1 MKNLLKV
8 SILALFLSFASAG
21 AFAQVSVGL
30 AVRIGPP
37 PLPVYVQPPC
47 PVDGYLWTPG
57 YWAYNDID
65 GYYWV
70 PGAWV
75 APPDPG
81 YLWTPGYWG
90 YDGGYYH
97 FHRGYWGLHVG
108 YYGGINYGFG
118 YMGLGFVGG
127 GWYGGHFRYNTA
139 VVNVNRTVIHNTY
152 VNREVIRNVS
162 NNRTS
167 FNGPGGIN
175 ARPRPQERVAMNE
188 RHINPTGQQVSHQTM
203 ASHDRSQFA
212 SANHGTPHTTAVA
225 RVSNRAFSP
234 QNRTPNGAAPHQ
246 ANGFG
251 NHNQPQQQNHAV
263 PHTQMS
269 GPPQHQEPQHQA
281 QPQQRPA
288 AQPQVIHGVGEPRGF
303 NPNRAGGAHT
313 QPAFGQPRG
322 GFGQPRGG
330 GGAQPQP
337 HGGGGGGAQPH
348 GGGGGGAQP
357 QPHGGG
363 GGRPAGGH
371 GRHG

>member
-1 MKNLLKV
+1 MKNFIKI
-8 SILALFLSFASAG
+8 SIFALFLSFASAG

-30 AVRIGPP
+30 SVRLGPP
-37 PLPVYVQPPC
+37 ALPVYVQPPC

-57 YWAYNDID
+57 YWAYGDD

-70 PGAWV
+70 PGAWI
-75 APPDPG
+75 APPMPG

-90 YDGGYYH
+90 YDGGFYR
-97 FHRGYWGLHVG
+97 FHRGYWGMHVG

-118 YMGLGFVGG
+118 YIGVGFVGG
-127 GWYGGHFRYNTA
+127 GWYGGRFRYNTA
-139 VVNVNRTVIHNTY
+139 VVNVNRTVIRNTY
-152 VNREVIRNVS
+152 VDRTVIRNVS

-175 ARPRPQERVAMNE
+175 AKPRPQDRAVMNE
-188 RHINPTGQQVSHQTM
+188 RHINPTSQQISHQTM
-203 ASHDRSQFA
+203 ASRDKSQFA
-212 SANHGTPHTTAVA
+212 SANHGTPHTTAVD
-225 RVSNRAFSP
+225 RVSSRPFNQ

-251 NHNQPQQQNHAV
+251 NHTQPQQNRAT

-269 GPPQHQEPQHQA
+269 GPPQQRQEPQHQA

-288 AQPQVIHGVGEPRGF
+288 AQPQVIQGVGQPRGF
-303 NPNRAGGAHT
+303 TPNRAGGAHT

-322 GFGQPRGG
+322 GGGQPQHG

-337 HGGGGGGAQPH
+337 RGGGGGGGA
-348 GGGGGGAQP
+348 
-357 QPHGGG
+357 
-363 GGRPAGGH
+363 RPAGGH

>member
-30 AVRIGPP
+30 SVRIGPP
-37 PLPVYVQPPC
+37 ALPVYVQPPC

-57 YWAYNDID
+57 YWAYGDD

-70 PGAWV
+70 PGAWI
-75 APPDPG
+75 APPMPG
-81 YLWTPGYWG
+81 YLWTPGYWA
-90 YDGGYYH
+90 YNNGYYG

-118 YMGLGFVGG
+118 YIGSGFVGG

-139 VVNVNRTVIHNTY
+139 VVNVNRTVIRNTY
-152 VNREVIRNVS
+152 VDRTVIRNTTI
-162 NNRTS
+162 NRTS
-167 FNGPGGIN
+167 FNGPGGVT
-175 ARPRPQERVAMNE
+175 AQPRPQDRVAMNE
-188 RHINPTGQQVSHQTM
+188 RHIDPTNQQVSHQNM
-203 ASHDRSQFA
+203 ASRDRSQFA
-212 SANHGTPHTTAVA
+212 SANNGTPHTTAVD
-225 RVSNRAFSP
+225 RVSNRPFNQ
-234 QNRTPNGAAPHQ
+234 QNRAQNGAAPHQ

-251 NHNQPQQQNHAV
+251 NRNQPQQGGAT

-269 GPPQHQEPQHQA
+269 GPPQQGGGFGQHRDNQA
-281 QPQQRPA
+281 Q
-288 AQPQVIHGVGEPRGF
+288 QPQVIRGVGQPNGF

-330 GGAQPQP
+330 GGQQQQRGGGGQPQP
-337 HGGGGGGAQPH
+337 RGGGGQRGGE
-348 GGGGGGAQP
+348 G
-357 QPHGGG
+357 
-363 GGRPAGGH
+363 GGH

>member
-8 SILALFLSFASAG
+8 SIFALVLLFTTAG

-30 AVRIGPP
+30 SVRIGPP

-57 YWAYNDID
+57 YWAYNDVD

-75 APPDPG
+75 APPQPN

-90 YDGGYYH
+90 YDGGFYR
-97 FHRGYWGLHVG
+97 FHPGYWGPHVG

-118 YMGLGFVGG
+118 YIGVGFVGG

-162 NNRTS
+162 TNRTS

-188 RHINPTGQQVSHQTM
+188 RHINPTSQQVSHQTA
-203 ASHDRSQFA
+203 ASHNRGQFA
-212 SANHGTPHTTAVA
+212 SANHGVPHTTAV
-225 RVSNRAFSP
+225 SNRSFDR
-234 QNRTPNGAAPHQ
+234 QNRTPNGGAPHQ
-246 ANGFG
+246 ATGFG
-251 NHNQPQQQNHAV
+251 NHNAPQHAVPAQQNHPQQQQHGGFGQ
-263 PHTQMS
+263 PHT
-269 GPPQHQEPQHQA
+269 PA
-281 QPQQRPA
+281 QPQMHRPQQHQPQPMQRPVHA
-288 AQPQVIHGVGEPRGF
+288 SEQQRNVAPGY
-303 NPNRAGGAHT
+303 
-313 QPAFGQPRG
+313 GQPRG
-322 GFGQPRGG
+322 GFGQP
-330 GGAQPQP
+330 
-337 HGGGGGGAQPH
+337 HGGGGGGHPM
-348 GGGGGGAQP
+348 GGGG
-357 QPHGGG
+357 HG
-363 GGRPAGGH
+363 GGH

>member
-1 MKNLLKV
+1 MKNFIKI
-8 SILALFLSFASAG
+8 SIFALFLSFASAG
-21 AFAQVSVGL
+21 SFAQVSVGL
-30 AVRIGPP
+30 SVRIGPP

-57 YWAYNDID
+57 YWAYNDVD

-90 YDGGYYH
+90 YDGGFYR
-97 FHRGYWGLHVG
+97 FHPGYWGLHVG

-118 YMGLGFVGG
+118 YIGVGFVGG

-139 VVNVNRTVIHNTY
+139 VVNVNRTVIRNTY
-152 VNREVIRNVS
+152 VDRTVIRNVS
-162 NNRTS
+162 NTRTS
-167 FNGPGGIN
+167 FNGPGGVT
-175 ARPRPQERVAMNE
+175 ARPRPQERIAMNE
-188 RHINPTGQQVSHQTM
+188 RHINPTSQQISHQTM

-212 SANHGTPHTTAVA
+212 SANHGTPHTAAVA
-225 RVSNRAFSP
+225 TVSNRPFSQ
-234 QNRTPNGAAPHQ
+234 QNRTPGGNAPHQ
-246 ANGFG
+246 ATGFG
-251 NHNQPQQQNHAV
+251 NHDQQHAA

-269 GPPQHQEPQHQA
+269 GPTHQEPQHQA
-281 QPQQRPA
+281 QPQ
-288 AQPQVIHGVGEPRGF
+288 VIHGVGQPRGF
-303 NPNRAGGAHT
+303 NPNRAGGAHS

-322 GFGQPRGG
+322 GFGQP
-330 GGAQPQP
+330 
-337 HGGGGGGAQPH
+337 HGGGAQPH
-348 GGGGGGAQP
+348 G
-357 QPHGGG
+357 GGG